1 MAGKISI
8 LHISDL
14 HRSKGCEISNV
25 ALLSSLLKDKD
36 RYSTLENPKIQSPN
50 IIIVSGDVIRG
61 SVKPDGSETEVQNQY
76 NEALSFLNE
85 LTEHFLDGNKKRIVI
100 IPGNHDIDWKFSKES
115 MEKIDSAKVFDD
127 KNTLKWEILKEAINQ
142 NSATRWSWKDL
153 SFYKITDTDKYNRR
167 LEAFSNFY
175 AAFYEGQRSYSINP
189 KDQYDI
195 FDFPEFSL
203 TITAFNSCY
212 NNDHLRLVGDIHP
225 ECIANVNLTLRELQ
239 KKGRLILSTWH
250 HNTKGLPYD
259 SNYMDNSRLKNF
271 IESGISIGFHGHQH
285 KTELIHEFSDVIEQK
300 KIIVFSA
307 GTLCGGPNELPVGN
321 NRQYNLIE
329 IESKDDNPNLQVTL
343 HVREKTDSS
352 PFDNPIW
359 TAGRIDS
366 KNVSH
371 YTMEIDKPAASDLN
385 SILIEIE
392 KLMNINNYFEA
403 KSALLK
409 LDIKNTFVRK
419 FLAECIIQ
427 TEDFGLAIKAL
438 DDPQTDEEAII
449 VLNAAIQLGDKAK
462 MHTVLKKVRN
472 YATTNK
478 GVVDLLKKIEA
489 ITNE

>member
-1 MAGKISI
+1 MDSKLSI

-36 RYSTLENPKIQSPN
+36 RYSVSESPKIKSPD

-61 SVKPDGSETEVQNQY
+61 SIKPDGSEEEVQNQY
-76 NEALSFLNE
+76 DEAIAFLND
-85 LTEHFLDGNKKRIVI
+85 LTHHFLDGNKNRIVI

-115 MEKIDSAKVFDD
+115 MEKIESSVVLDE
-127 KNTLKWEILKEAINQ
+127 KNNLKWEILKEALNQ
-142 NSATRWSWKDL
+142 TSITRWSWKDL
-153 SFYKITDTDKYNRR
+153 SFYRITDVSKYNKR
-167 LEAFSNFY
+167 LEAFANFY
-175 AAFYEGQRSYSINP
+175 HAFYEGKRTYSIEP
-189 KDQYDI
+189 KEQFDI
-195 FDFPEFSL
+195 FDFPEFNL
-203 TITAFNSCY
+203 TIAAFNSCY

-225 ECIANVNLTLRELQ
+225 ECIANVNMKLRSLH
-239 KKGRLILSTWH
+239 KKGRLVLSTWH

-329 IESKDDNPNLQVTL
+329 IVNKDESPNLEVTL

-371 YTMEIDKPAASDLN
+371 YTLEIEKPLAPDVSGT
-385 SILIEIE
+385 LIDIE
-392 KLMNINNYFEA
+392 KLMNINRYQDA
-403 KSALLK
+403 KAVLLT
-409 LDIKNTFVRK
+409 LDVKDAFVRK
-419 FLAECIIQ
+419 FLAECILQ
-427 TEDFGLAIKAL
+427 TEDFDLAISVFSE
-438 DDPQTDEEAII
+438 PQTDEEAIT
-449 VLNAAIQLGDKAK
+449 VLNAAIQLGNKEKMKAVVEK
-462 MHTVLKKVRN
+462 IN
-472 YATTNK
+472 SNK
-478 GVVDLLKKIEA
+478 PMAKAVTDLIKKIEA
-489 ITNE
+489 LTR